1 MLKPIRRSEFQ
12 ILSQS
17 DSNFSVEKSPALYL
31 WIPLDP
37 SISCPFVSSRMASSA
52 AVAQLGLTAA
62 PEVESWGAD
71 DRSPRMGWLRWFKL
85 VTGHVLVMSCYII
98 YYKVLINVAVIRFW
112 EHPNFDLYPCK
123 SCPQSLCGTVLLYH
137 YILLWC
143 CHFPC
148 SYFWLETAITWD
160 IKRHDL

>member
-31 WIPLDP
+31 WIPLEP

-62 PEVESWGAD
+62 PEVGSWGAD